1 MIRFETIHESTVV
14 EKDEHRKSK
23 EFKKLSPKMKDAV
36 DAIFKKM
43 DSKPSDFLNS
53 FEKTMSEVAKKYK
66 VPEKELTKYFEREML
81 SIQGYKMAYTTQTIV
96 DSDFEAVTKTTI
108 TGTNGTAT
116 KVVDVSELNG
126 AATDPRVSIVSCW
139 WTLSSQTDIEWN
151 ATANVVALSLNG
163 SGNYNGG
170 SQFLPSIPNN
180 AGTGVDGDI
189 YFENDAA
196 CVGTIVLRVRKV
208 SGFDNIT

>member
-66 VPEKELTKYFEREML
+66 VREKELTKYFEREML
-81 SIQGYKMAYTTQTIV
+81 SI
-96 DSDFEAVTKTTI
+96 
-108 TGTNGTAT
+108 
-116 KVVDVSELNG
+116 
-126 AATDPRVSIVSCW
+126 
-139 WTLSSQTDIEWN
+139 
-151 ATANVVALSLNG
+151 
-163 SGNYNGG
+163 
-170 SQFLPSIPNN
+170 
-180 AGTGVDGDI
+180 
-189 YFENDAA
+189 
-196 CVGTIVLRVRKV
+196 
-208 SGFDNIT
+208 